1 MMTNLGSGD
10 VSVGMFSAHVNAA
23 GGGVGATANQA
34 ASDGRRSVVDVSEA
48 GGSETTGD
56 ADSTPEAASAAEV
69 EGNMNGESGSED
81 QAGRTEAAEANG
93 VSDSE
98 GAESGARQRGM
109 WGAPQQ
115 PFPAAGS
122 IPVKGEAAGTLI
134 TGDTTA
140 VVVTDSGS
148 TAGTTAAA
156 AHDQAAEHLAV
167 TAMETGSSQPLE
179 GLQQAPATAQQTT
192 ATTESGG
199 LVSPELQQELAL
211 AQPPESTAQPPA
223 STARPPESTAQL
235 PESTA
240 QLSESTAQPP
250 VATATTSNETAARP
264 AAGQYRRVAWAPV
277 YNPFPAAGL
286 SGAIGKQPQLP
297 ALTDPLDIAKQQAS
311 TLSAVSNGEASSGDA
326 MPGRSLTQEHVPDSI
341 HGIQHV
347 TESTSQAQAVSGPEL
362 ESAEGL
368 THPADGSAAAEQHNP
383 EESEAAVAAECPPS
397 HSMQQVL
404 GEQVNLQLYWAYH

>member
-1 MMTNLGSGD
+1 MTKPGSGG
-10 VSVGMFSAHVNAA
+10 VSVGISSPHVNAA

-34 ASDGRRSVVDVSEA
+34 ASHGRRSVVDVSEA

-56 ADSTPEAASAAEV
+56 ADSTSEAASAAEM
-69 EGNMNGESGSED
+69 EGDMNGESGSED

-98 GAESGARQRGM
+98 GAESGASHRGM

-122 IPVKGEAAGTLI
+122 IPLKGEAAGTLI
-134 TGDTTA
+134 SGDTAA

-156 AHDQAAEHLAV
+156 AHDPAAEHLAV

-192 ATTESGG
+192 ATTESGA

-211 AQPPESTAQPPA
+211 ESTTQL
-223 STARPPESTAQL
+223 PESTAQL

-240 QLSESTAQPP
+240 QLPESTARPPESTAQPSESTAQPP
-250 VATATTSNETAARP
+250 VATATTSNEAAARP

-277 YNPFPAAGL
+277 HNPFPAAGL

-297 ALTDPLDIAKQQAS
+297 ALTDTLDIAKQQAS

-326 MPGRSLTQEHVPDSI
+326 MPGRSLTQGHVPDSI

-347 TESTSQAQAVSGPEL
+347 TESTSQAQAVSGSEL

-383 EESEAAVAAECPPS
+383 EESEAAECPPS
-397 HSMQQVL
+397 HSMQQVH
-404 GEQVNLQLYWAYH
+404 GEQSNLQLCWAYH